1 MRGFTLLEIMVILG
15 ISAILGGA
23 GTLSV
28 YNFRVEKS
36 LVLHSQE
43 LLANLRDAQQ
53 KLLNLNRRNL
63 ELFEEVQKLAKKDP
77 ELMEGLARRRGM
89 VRPGETVYTF
99 RDRNGR

>member
-1 MRGFTLLEIMVILG
+1 MNAGWLLKSSTLWGALG
-15 ISAILGGA
+15 SSAL
-23 GTLSV
+23 LST
-28 YNFRVEKS
+28 
-36 LVLHSQE
+36 LVLWVSPE
-43 LLANLRDAQQ
+43 GATNLRHRETELREAQL

-99 RDRNGR
+99 RNQR